1 MTCRYLCLMML
12 LPLTGCSDY
21 QWGWYVLDPTT
32 EQGLT
37 NVKFLI
43 AGFADTISVSLLSML
58 FAMTLGL
65 MVALPALSP
74 RKSLQRLNRIYVEV
88 IRAIPVLVSAVV
100 GVLRPTHITRCFT
113 RPLLGGNYCTNDR
126 GKCIY
131 GRSVSRWHSIYRS
144 WPT

>member
-1 MTCRYLCLMML
+1 MML
-12 LPLTGCSDY
+12 LPLTGCADY

-32 EQGLT
+32 EQGRT

-58 FAMTLGL
+58 FAMTLGF

-88 IRAIPVLVSAVV
+88 IRAIPVLVLLLWVYY
-100 GVLRPTHITRCFT
+100 GLPT
-113 RPLLGGNYCTNDR
+113 LLDISLPISDNKCDIH
-126 GKCIY
+126 GK
-131 GRSVSRWHSIYRS
+131 V
-144 WPT
+144 